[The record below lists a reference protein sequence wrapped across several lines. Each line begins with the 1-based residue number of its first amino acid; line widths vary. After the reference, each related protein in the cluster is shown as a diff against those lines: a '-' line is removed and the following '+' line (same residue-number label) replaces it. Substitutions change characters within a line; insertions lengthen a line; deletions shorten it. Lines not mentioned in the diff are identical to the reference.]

1 MSAIV
6 GCLLGLD
13 VIEGGGIAELC
24 ILSDG
29 SLLAQ
34 NEGDIGFNNFI
45 GTEADITQ
53 NWNRLLDTVEENG
66 CDAPLTPELRE
77 EAEAIFQDNIQ
88 RT

>member
-1 MSAIV
+1 MVARK
-6 GCLLGLD
+6 
-13 VIEGGGIAELC
+13 
-24 ILSDG
+24 
-29 SLLAQ
+29 
-34 NEGDIGFNNFI
+34 EGDIGLNNI
-45 GTEADITQ
+45 IRTEADLTK